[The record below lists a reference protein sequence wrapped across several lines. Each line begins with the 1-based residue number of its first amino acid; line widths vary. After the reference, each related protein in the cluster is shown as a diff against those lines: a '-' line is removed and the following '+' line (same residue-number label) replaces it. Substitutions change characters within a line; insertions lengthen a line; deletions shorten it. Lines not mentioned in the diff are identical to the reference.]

1 MKYTAFVPDVK
12 VQLTADPSDLVVE
25 NAIKNAAIELCR
37 NSWVWREYA
46 SATTVTANEPRIDIE
61 LPAGS
66 DLVTVL
72 TVTLDGLLL
81 DPESGDRLDTLYP
94 RWATDTGAPKRYTQ
108 TDMSSLILSP
118 VPDANYPDAL
128 VIYYAV
134 APKRSATSLPDWIAN
149 DFWEDIVNGSLARLM
164 MMSNRP
170 WTDLDN
176 GGMRRRQFDAAIGLA
191 RDSALRA
198 LGRAP
203 TRVTAH
209 H

>member
-1 MKYTAFVPDVK
+1 MKYTAFVPDVA
-12 VQLTADPSDLVVE
+12 VQLIADPSDLVIE
-25 NAIKNAAIELCR
+25 NAIKNAAIELCKS
-37 NSWVWREYA
+37 SWLWRDYA
-46 SATTVTANEPRIDIE
+46 SATTVTAGDPRIDIE

-81 DPESGDRLDTLYP
+81 DPESGDRLDVLYP

-108 TDMSSLILSP
+108 TDMSAIILSP
-118 VPDANYPDAL
+118 VPDATYPDSL

-134 APKRSATSLPDWIAN
+134 APKRTATSLPDWIAN
-149 DFWEDIVNGSLARLM
+149 DYWEDIVAGALSRLM
-164 MMSNRP
+164 GMSGRP
-170 WTDLDN
+170 WSDAN
-176 GGMRRRQFDAAIGLA
+176 GAVMRRNQFDTAIGLA